1 MWVFFFP
8 QGIWQLINFLQCTGY
23 LVVFLENRAETLQKM
38 LCFILMEPSFLG
50 SVSDRFC
57 TCLNAQQIF
66 ERPGSGRTVS
76 CCVALS
82 CLLHPASC
90 SQDDSGASWS
100 LWQPHPPC
108 PELSRPRSAGS
119 ASPTENHWLQN
130 LKPTQT
136 SNLWF
141 QGQAQDFVPLST
153 QMATTWNPVF
163 LAFLDTISQNSG
175 ESNYE
180 KYKENGIRLF

>member
-1 MWVFFFP
+1 MGLKICISNKFAAEADAAGLRDHIWRTTAIDSVGFFFP

-23 LVVFLENRAETLQKM
+23 LVVFLNSCWNLAKM

-82 CLLHPASC
+82 CLLPCLLLAR
-90 SQDDSGASWS
+90 
-100 LWQPHPPC
+100 WQWCFLILVTAPPC
-108 PELSRPRSAGS
+108 PR
-119 ASPTENHWLQN
+119 TLQ
-130 LKPTQT
+130 
-136 SNLWF
+136 
-141 QGQAQDFVPLST
+141 
-153 QMATTWNPVF
+153 TTLCW
-163 LAFLDTISQNSG
+163 Q
-175 ESNYE
+175 
-180 KYKENGIRLF
+180 